1 MICVKNFG
9 QSRFNMYGIYIC
21 FVVVEVAVD
30 DVCFFL
36 VSPSQ
41 SEPQGPFPS
50 SHLTVAQN

>member
-1 MICVKNFG
+1 
-9 QSRFNMYGIYIC
+9 MYGIYIC